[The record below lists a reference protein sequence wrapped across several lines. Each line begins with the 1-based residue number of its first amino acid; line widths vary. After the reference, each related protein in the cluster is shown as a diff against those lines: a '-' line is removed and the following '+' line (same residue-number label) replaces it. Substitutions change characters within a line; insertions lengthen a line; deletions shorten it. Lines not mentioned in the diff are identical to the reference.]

1 MAEEEEEMNGDNDSA
16 EAGAA
21 GGFPALTMI
30 LGKPSHLLW
39 TIVIVLVVGFV
50 CAWVG
55 YWVAVDYQRPFDEV
69 IGSVL
74 VSVSDGLFIGVG
86 LRGVVA
92 AVLLVREA
100 TERR

>member
-1 MAEEEEEMNGDNDSA
+1 MAEEMNGDNDSA
-16 EAGAA
+16 EDGESAGP
-21 GGFPALTMI
+21 PALTMI

-69 IGSVL
+69 IGTVL
-74 VSVSDGLFIGVG
+74 VSVADGLFVGVG
-86 LRGVVA
+86 LLGVVA

-100 TERR
+100 SERR